1 MFELEEDLQPL
12 EKIKVVG
19 VGGAGG
25 NAINTMVESGM
36 TGVEFIAANTDM
48 QVLKNNRA
56 HTKIQLGA
64 EVTRGKGAGGNPQI
78 GRKAAEESAEIIEQA
93 LQGADMVFVTAGM
106 GGGTGTGGA
115 PVIAEIAK
123 KLGALTVG
131 VITKPFLAEGRKRMQ
146 QAEAGIEELKKVVHT
161 LITIPNQ
168 KLLTIA
174 GKNITLLDAFKKAD
188 EVLMNAVRGIS
199 DLITKPGLVNLDFA
213 DVRSV
218 MSESGMA
225 MMGMGSA
232 SGDNRASEAARK
244 AISSPLLEEVSI
256 QGAKG
261 VLINITAS
269 SNFGLHELHDVLEMI
284 QREVNN
290 EECHIYHGVVVDDSL
305 GDTVNVTVIAAGF
318 SQNGKQS
325 TGFGGSPISI
335 SSGGSK
341 FRDNRD
347 VPAFIRTGKKL
358 EPVQLTVKQKPN
370 IQIVTDEDELDIPA
384 FLRKQAD

>member
-1 MFELEEDLQPL
+1 MFELEEDRQPL
-12 EKIKVVG
+12 EKIKVIG

-25 NAINTMVESGM
+25 NAINTMVESCM

-48 QVLKNNRA
+48 QVLKKNSA
-56 HTKIQLGA
+56 PVKIQLGA
-64 EVTRGKGAGGNPQI
+64 ETTKGKGAGGNPEI
-78 GRKAAEESAEIIEQA
+78 GRKAAEESAGLIEQA
-93 LQGADMVFVTAGM
+93 LDGADMVFITAGM

-123 KLGALTVG
+123 KKGALTVG
-131 VITKPFLAEGRKRMQ
+131 VVTKPFIAEGKKRMD

-174 GKNITLLDAFKKAD
+174 GKKITLIEAFKKAD

-232 SGDNRASEAARK
+232 SGDNRAPEAARK

-261 VLINITAS
+261 VLINITAGS
-269 SNFGLHELHDVLEMI
+269 DFGLHELHEVLELI

-290 EECHIYHGVVVDDSL
+290 EDCHIYHGVVVDDTL
-305 GDTVNVTVIAAGF
+305 ADTVKVTVIAAGF
-318 SQNGKQS
+318 RADGK
-325 TGFGGSPISI
+325 PISL
-335 SSGGSK
+335 SDKNLAGNLTK
-341 FRDNRD
+341 LRDNKEI
-347 VPAFIRTGKKL
+347 PTFIRTGRKL
-358 EPVQLTVKQKPN
+358 EPVQQVASKYKPN
-370 IQIVTDEDELDIPA
+370 IRIITEEEELDIPA

>member
-1 MFELEEDLQPL
+1 MFEIEEERQPL

-19 VGGAGG
+19 IGGAGG

-36 TGVEFIAANTDM
+36 SGVEFIAANTDM
-48 QVLKNNRA
+48 QVLKKNRA
-56 HTKIQLGA
+56 PVRIQLGA
-64 EVTRGKGAGGNPQI
+64 EVTKGKGAGGNPEI
-78 GRKAAEESAEIIEQA
+78 GRKSAQESAGMIEQA
-93 LQGADMVFVTAGM
+93 LEGADMVFITAGM

-115 PVIAEIAK
+115 PVVAEIAK
-123 KLGALTVG
+123 RMGALTVG
-131 VITKPFLAEGRKRMQ
+131 VVTKPFIAEGKKRMQ
-146 QAEAGIEELKKVVHT
+146 QAEAGIEELRKVVHS

-168 KLLTIA
+168 KLLTIG
-174 GKNITLLDAFKKAD
+174 GKNLTLLDAFRKAD

-218 MSESGMA
+218 MSESGLA

-261 VLINITAS
+261 VLINITAGS
-269 SNFGLHELHDVLEMI
+269 DFGLYELHEVLEMI
-284 QREVNN
+284 QKEVNN
-290 EECHIYHGVVVDDSL
+290 EECHIYHGVVFDDSL

-318 SQNGKQS
+318 KTNGKGQNIINAS
-325 TGFGGSPISI
+325 TPSVVG
-335 SSGGSK
+335 
-341 FRDNRD
+341 RLRENDE
-347 VPAFIRTGKKL
+347 VPTFIRKGKKL
-358 EPVQLTVKQKPN
+358 EPIQSGGKYKPSV
-370 IQIVTDEDELDIPA
+370 QIVTEEDELDIPA
-384 FLRKQAD
+384 FLRRQAD

>member
-1 MFELEEDLQPL
+1 MFELEEKRQPL

-25 NAINTMVESGM
+25 NAINTMVNSCM

-48 QVLKNNRA
+48 QVLRENRA
-56 HTKIQLGA
+56 PIKIQLGA
-64 EVTRGKGAGGNPQI
+64 SVTKGKGAGGNPEI
-78 GRKAAEESAEIIEQA
+78 GRKAAEESAQSIEEA
-93 LQGADMVFVTAGM
+93 LEGADMVFITAGM

-115 PVIAEIAK
+115 PVIADIAK
-123 KLGALTVG
+123 KKGALTVG
-131 VITKPFLAEGRKRMQ
+131 VVTKPFIAEGKKRMD
-146 QAEAGIEELKKVVHT
+146 QAEAGIEELKKSVHT

-174 GKNITLLDAFKKAD
+174 GKKITLIEAFRKAD

-232 SGDNRASEAARK
+232 EGDNRASEAARR
-244 AISSPLLEEVSI
+244 AINSPLLEEVSI

-261 VLINITAS
+261 VLVNITAS
-269 SNFGLHELHDVLEMI
+269 SDFGLHELHEILELI

-290 EECHIYHGVVVDDSL
+290 EECHIYHGVVIDDTLS
-305 GDTVNVTVIAAGF
+305 DTVNVTVIAAGF
-318 SQNGKQS
+318 NARSRQIVP
-325 TGFGGSPISI
+325 GGSQA
-335 SSGGSK
+335 GNLSK
-341 FRDNRD
+341 FRDNKD
-347 VPAFIRTGKKL
+347 IPTFIRTGRKL
-358 EPVQLTVKQKPN
+358 EPVPQGSGRYKPN
-370 IQIVTDEDELDIPA
+370 IHIITEEDELDIPA

>member
-1 MFELEEDLQPL
+1 MFELEEDRQPL
-12 EKIKVVG
+12 EKIKVIG

-25 NAINTMVESGM
+25 NAINTMVESCM

-48 QVLKNNRA
+48 QVLNKNSA
-56 HTKIQLGA
+56 PIKIQLGA
-64 EVTRGKGAGGNPQI
+64 ETTKGKGAGGNPEI
-78 GRKAAEESAEIIEQA
+78 GRKAAEESAGVIEQV
-93 LQGADMVFVTAGM
+93 LDGSDMVFITAGM

-123 KLGALTVG
+123 KKGALTVG
-131 VITKPFLAEGRKRMQ
+131 VVTKPFIAEGKKRMD

-174 GKNITLLDAFKKAD
+174 GKKITLIEAFKKAD

-232 SGDNRASEAARK
+232 SGDNRALEAARK
-244 AISSPLLEEVSI
+244 AINSPLLEEVSI

-261 VLINITAS
+261 VLINITAGS
-269 SNFGLHELHDVLEMI
+269 DFGLHELHEVLEMI

-290 EECHIYHGVVVDDSL
+290 EDCHIYHGVVVDDTL
-305 GDTVNVTVIAAGF
+305 ADAVKVTVIAAGF
-318 SQNGKQS
+318 RADGKHL
-325 TGFGGSPISI
+325 TV
-335 SSGGSK
+335 SGNNPPGNLTK
-341 FRDNRD
+341 FRDNKD
-347 VPAFIRTGKKL
+347 IPTFIRTGRKL
-358 EPVQLTVKQKPN
+358 EPVQQLTSKYKPN
-370 IQIVTDEDELDIPA
+370 VRIITEEEELDIPA

>member
-1 MFELEEDLQPL
+1 MFELEENREPL
-12 EKIKVVG
+12 EKIRVVG

-25 NAINTMVESGM
+25 NAINTMVESCV

-48 QVLKNNRA
+48 QVLKKNSA
-56 HTKIQLGA
+56 QMKIQLGA
-64 EVTRGKGAGGNPQI
+64 EATKGKGAGGNPGI
-78 GRKAAEESAEIIEQA
+78 GRKAAEESAGIIEQA
-93 LQGADMVFVTAGM
+93 LDGSDMVFITAGM

-123 KLGALTVG
+123 KKGALTVG
-131 VITKPFLAEGRKRMQ
+131 VVTKPFIAEGKKRMD
-146 QAEAGIEELKKVVHT
+146 QAESGIEELKKVVHT

-174 GKNITLLDAFKKAD
+174 GKKITLIEAFKKAD

-232 SGDNRASEAARK
+232 DGDNRAAEAARK

-261 VLINITAS
+261 VLINITAGS
-269 SNFGLHELHDVLEMI
+269 DFGLHELHEVLEMI
-284 QREVNN
+284 HREVNN
-290 EECHIYHGVVVDDSL
+290 EDCHIYHGVVVDDTLS
-305 GDTVNVTVIAAGF
+305 DIVNVTVIAAGF
-318 SQNGKQS
+318 RADGKFLS
-325 TGFGGSPISI
+325 VSDKNL
-335 SSGGSK
+335 SGNLSK
-341 FRDNRD
+341 FRDNKEI
-347 VPAFIRTGKKL
+347 PTFIRTGRKL
-358 EPVQLTVKQKPN
+358 EPVQQAGSKYKPN
-370 IQIVTDEDELDIPA
+370 IQIITGEDELDIPA

>member
-1 MFELEEDLQPL
+1 MFELEEDRQPL

-25 NAINTMVESGM
+25 NAINTMVESCM

-48 QVLKNNRA
+48 QVLKKNSA
-56 HTKIQLGA
+56 QTKIQLGT
-64 EVTRGKGAGGNPQI
+64 EVTKGKGAGGNPEI
-78 GRKAAEESAEIIEQA
+78 GKRAAEESAALIEQA
-93 LQGADMVFVTAGM
+93 LEGADMVFITAGM

-123 KLGALTVG
+123 KKGALTVG
-131 VITKPFLAEGRKRMQ
+131 VVTKPFLAEGKKRME
-146 QAEAGIEELKKVVHT
+146 QAESGIEELKKVVHT

-174 GKNITLLDAFKKAD
+174 GKNITLLEAFRKAD

-199 DLITKPGLVNLDFA
+199 DLITMPGLVNLDFA

-261 VLINITAS
+261 VLINITAGTD
-269 SNFGLHELHDVLEMI
+269 FGLHELQEVLEMI

-290 EECHIYHGVVVDDSL
+290 DECHIYHGVVVDDTLS
-305 GDTVNVTVIAAGF
+305 DTVNVTVIAAGF
-318 SQNGKQS
+318 KADGKKMVQS
-325 TGFGGSPISI
+325 GSNQPSTL
-335 SSGGSK
+335 SK
-341 FRDNRD
+341 FRDNKE
-347 VPAFIRTGKKL
+347 VPAFIRSGRKL
-358 EPVQLTVKQKPN
+358 EPVQQTGSKYKPN
-370 IQIVTDEDELDIPA
+370 IQIITEEDELDIPA
-384 FLRKQAD
+384 FLRRQAD